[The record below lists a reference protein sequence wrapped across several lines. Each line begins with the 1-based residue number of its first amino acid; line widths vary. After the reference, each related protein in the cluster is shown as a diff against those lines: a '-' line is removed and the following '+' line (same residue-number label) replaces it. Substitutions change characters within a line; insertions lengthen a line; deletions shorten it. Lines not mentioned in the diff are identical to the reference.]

1 MTITLIAAVAKNRV
15 IGKDGELPWRLPA
28 DLRFFKRTTTGHPL
42 VMGRKTF
49 ESFDGALPDR
59 TNIVITRRPDYEATG
74 GIAVRSF
81 EEALEVA
88 KGYGD
93 EIFIGG
99 GEEIFRMALPIADR
113 MILTWID
120 EEFEGDTFFP
130 EFDPAEWSESA
141 REHHEPDEKNRWP
154 YTFVTYERRAAR

>member
-59 TNIVITRRPDYEATG
+59 TNIVITRRPDYEAAG

-81 EEALEVA
+81 EQALEVA
-88 KGYGD
+88 KEHGD
-93 EIFIGG
+93 EIFVGG

-120 EEFEGDTFFP
+120 GEFEGDTFFP
-130 EFDPAEWSESA
+130 EFDPAEWTESS
-141 REHHEPDEKNRWP
+141 REHHEPDEKNRWA